1 MAIGNIDSMS
11 SMLARMTP
19 QQRQQYAMMHHNDP
33 FVVSL
38 AKFVND
44 IEQQKA
50 QAMQSQ
56 RLQAMPPMPPV
67 VDQEIAAMAPQ
78 PMPEET
84 GIGALPE
91 RSMANMAG
99 GGITGEDDGVEHYQV
114 GGGTQQGGDILG
126 QIPGYTTGDR
136 KSTRLNSSHSSVSRM
151 PSSA

>member
-50 QAMQSQ
+50 QALQSQ

-91 RSMANMAG
+91 RSME
-99 GGITGEDDGVEHYQV
+99 THLDDL
-114 GGGTQQGGDILG
+114 TKQQGHVRRRRLRRSRAR
-126 QIPGYTTGDR
+126 QIGR
-136 KSTRLNSSHSSVSRM
+136 AHV
-151 PSSA
+151 